1 MKSYTV
7 GNNSTYENKSGIVPH
22 YEGFFKEKNLTLW
35 GTIADSLLEFPTM
48 QDRKFP
54 GIPHNALTL
63 WGSKDKTITLLS
75 ILPSG
80 EEFHL
85 MISYVV
91 RKNDD

>member
-1 MKSYTV
+1 M
-7 GNNSTYENKSGIVPH
+7 
-22 YEGFFKEKNLTLW
+22 
-35 GTIADSLLEFPTM
+35 TIEVIFGKFPTM
-48 QDRKFP
+48 KDP
-54 GIPHNALTL
+54 SMNLTL

>member
-63 WGSKDKTITLLS
+63 WGSKDKTFKFVYPTSWGRIS
-75 ILPSG
+75 SNDILHC
-80 EEFHL
+80 EE
-85 MISYVV
+85 
-91 RKNDD
+91 